1 MTAAERAT
9 ERAGNGAVSGKH
21 GGEARGDIK
30 GEPQPVT
37 PERDPF
43 EAEVARALAEVRAEF
58 GTDNTKKHA
67 PLFSVDAASLLGE
80 EFPDTQ
86 WLVTGLI
93 TRGGT
98 AVIGGLPKAAKK
110 TWLATEIAVA
120 VATGTEVCG
129 EFFAQLSTVRYFY
142 AEDTKR
148 QIRNR
153 IRALLEGAG
162 RTMPIERL
170 YLEPRGSFLDVT
182 RDEDLAWIV
191 ASCRRGGK
199 LDLLVLDPLRDV
211 HSGEED
217 KSDSMREVMRRLRL
231 LGELLGCT
239 VLVVHHAGKPSE
251 ATAKRGGGQRLRGS
265 GSIHGSVDSGI
276 YFLDCKGDGVGTF
289 KNTVE
294 SEIKGARSTG
304 SFTLA
309 LQIMDDDSG
318 EAVCAT
324 WKVTRE
330 AGAAKLSPKAATDAA
345 KTERAAAD
353 DEKDDETVF
362 AFVRQLAMQGEH
374 LSRTALRKHN
384 ERPIAVKR
392 VTAALNRLIKAVRL
406 RLVGSEVH
414 LPELPQ
420 EVRS

>member
-9 ERAGNGAVSGKH
+9 ERARKAPTAGKH
-21 GGEARGDIK
+21 GGEARDDIK

-37 PERDPF
+37 SERDPF
-43 EAEVARALAEVRAEF
+43 EAEVARALADVRAEL
-58 GTDNTKKHA
+58 GTDKTKKHA
-67 PLFSVDAASLLGE
+67 PLFGVDAASLLGE
-80 EFPDTQ
+80 ELTAPQ

-120 VATGTEVCG
+120 VATGTKVCG
-129 EFFAQLSTVRYFY
+129 EFVAQLGTVRYFY
-142 AEDTKR
+142 AEDTRR

-199 LDLLVLDPLRDV
+199 LDLLVLDPLRDI

-217 KSDSMREVMRRLRL
+217 KSDSMREVMRRIRL
-231 LGELLGCT
+231 LGEILGCP

-276 YFLDCKGDGVGTF
+276 YFLNCNGDGVGTF

-294 SEIKGARSTG
+294 SEIKGARSAG

-309 LQIMDDDSG
+309 LQITDDDSG
-318 EAVCAT
+318 EAVRAT

-330 AGAAKLSPKAATDAA
+330 AGAVKPSTRGAADAA
-345 KTERAAAD
+345 KAELATAD
-353 DEKDDETVF
+353 DEKVF
-362 AFVRQLAMQGEH
+362 AFVRQLATRGEH
-374 LSRTALRKHN
+374 LTRRALREHD
-384 ERPIAVKR
+384 ERPIAVNR
-392 VTAALNRLIKAVRL
+392 VTASLDRLIEVVRL

-414 LPELPQ
+414 LPEVPQ
-420 EVRS
+420 EDKS